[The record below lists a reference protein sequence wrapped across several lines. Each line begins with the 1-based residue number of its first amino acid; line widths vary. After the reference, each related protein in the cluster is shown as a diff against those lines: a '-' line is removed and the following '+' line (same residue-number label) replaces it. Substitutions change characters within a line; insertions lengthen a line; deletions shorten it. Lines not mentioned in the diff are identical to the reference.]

1 MLSCC
6 VKLTKKRI
14 CVISLSVAVFALLL
28 TVFLMGAKSDKRERV
43 DISNGQTLVDYLKS
57 YGWNIEPQP
66 LEKELIYIPSD
77 FNDVYSDYNEL
88 QKKQGFDL
96 TRHKGEEVY
105 RYTFRLDD
113 CNSDENVRINLLV
126 QKNGTVIG
134 GDVCSVELNGFMK
147 EFK

>member
-14 CVISLSVAVFALLL
+14 CVISLSAAVFALLL
-28 TVFLMGAKSDKRERV
+28 TVFLIGAKSDKRERV

-57 YGWNIEPQP
+57 YGWNVEPQP
-66 LEKELIYIPSD
+66 LEKELIYIPSE

-105 RYTFRLDD
+105 RYTFRIDD

>member
-57 YGWNIEPQP
+57 YGWNVEPQP